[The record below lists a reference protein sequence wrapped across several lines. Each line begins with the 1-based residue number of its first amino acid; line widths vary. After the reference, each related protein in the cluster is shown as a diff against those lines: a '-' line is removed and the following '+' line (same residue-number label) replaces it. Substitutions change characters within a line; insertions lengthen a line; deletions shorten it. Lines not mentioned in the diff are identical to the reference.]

1 MYPSPAKLA
10 KYAALHQ
17 LDRAARPL
25 IMCEYSHAMGNSCG
39 GLLEYW
45 RTINAY
51 SILQGGF
58 IWDWLDQGLLLPPNS
73 PKAMA
78 AANRA
83 MRRALPPKTAASRR
97 ASPAPWP
104 PATPATDLYPSASE
118 ARVWGYGGDYGPQ
131 DTPSDENF
139 CINGLMQ
146 PDRTPNPH
154 AWEAKYAQQPISIA
168 LAEKSALS
176 VLLTVSNHYD
186 MISLDH
192 LKAQWLYYED
202 GLVVRSGDLEIPP
215 CGPGA
220 KVTLRV
226 THTTKEQ
233 LLRHAPEADVET
245 LLVVNLLPRE
255 GLEESAYIHALS
267 TGLRAHLDQVVATEQ
282 FFLGVA
288 AVSSSNASSK
298 AVSNERGGSG
308 ASASA
313 TSSEPIIFKSKS
325 AELKA
330 FAARD
335 SPGRMPSQDKKDAP
349 RQDVTPAS
357 VLDSKR
363 AAAISV
369 NETGDESIVVSE
381 RAAARRLVCCIRY
394 DSTV

>member
-1 MYPSPAKLA
+1 
-10 KYAALHQ
+10 
-17 LDRAARPL
+17 
-25 IMCEYSHAMGNSCG
+25 
-39 GLLEYW
+39 
-45 RTINAY
+45 
-51 SILQGGF
+51 
-58 IWDWLDQGLLLPPNS
+58 
-73 PKAMA
+73 
-78 AANRA
+78 
-83 MRRALPPKTAASRR
+83 
-97 ASPAPWP
+97 
-104 PATPATDLYPSASE
+104 
-118 ARVWGYGGDYGPQ
+118 
-131 DTPSDENF
+131 
-139 CINGLMQ
+139 MQ

-176 VLLTVSNHYD
+176 VLLTVSNRYD

-220 KVTLRV
+220 TVTLRV
-226 THTTKEQ
+226 PHTSKEQ

-255 GLEESAYIHALS
+255 GLEESAYIHALCS
-267 TGLRAHLDQVVATEQ
+267 GLHAHLDQVVATEQ

-313 TSSEPIIFKSKS
+313 TSSEPLIFKSKS
-325 AELKA
+325 AEVKA

-335 SPGRMPSQDKKDAP
+335 SPGRMPSHDKKDAP

-369 NETGDESIVVSE
+369 NETGDESIVVS
-381 RAAARRLVCCIRY
+381 ALW
-394 DSTV
+394 